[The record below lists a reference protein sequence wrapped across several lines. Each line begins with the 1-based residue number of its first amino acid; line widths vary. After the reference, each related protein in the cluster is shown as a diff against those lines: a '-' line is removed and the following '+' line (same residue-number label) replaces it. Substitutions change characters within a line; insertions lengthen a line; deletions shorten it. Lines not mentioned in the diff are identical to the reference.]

1 MEKKN
6 MAKREQVKKALG
18 LDDELMDLLAPGE
31 ELNAGLIKEL
41 GVFKAEI
48 ETEFARG
55 KRSDTS
61 WEGVAL
67 YLAIKIQKQFA
78 LLKKLLAELD
88 HIIPGLPKPDENGVF
103 DPNNDEYFKH
113 YDDIDVIEFGYPLID
128 TKYNFNKSQESFNKL
143 IERLKKEVN
152 EDDGSGG

>member
-41 GVFKAEI
+41 GEFKAEI
-48 ETEFARG
+48 EAEYARG

-78 LLKKLLAELD
+78 LLNKLLDELD
-88 HIIPGLPKPDENGVF
+88 HIIPGLHNPDINEISNPDV
-103 DPNNDEYFKH
+103 DEDFIH
-113 YDDIDVIEFGYPLID
+113 YDDIDFIKFGYPLID
-128 TKYNFNKSQESFNKL
+128 TFSNFNKAQESFNEL